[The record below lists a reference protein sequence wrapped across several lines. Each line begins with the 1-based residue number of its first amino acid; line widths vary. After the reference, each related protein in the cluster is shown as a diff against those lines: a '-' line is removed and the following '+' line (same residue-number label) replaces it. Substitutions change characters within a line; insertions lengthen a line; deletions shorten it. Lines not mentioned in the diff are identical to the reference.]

1 MPVKQIGETD
11 TQSRDLATGAWVFG
25 LSNGAGG
32 QTVSDGPTLVRAKIT
47 FSATSSV
54 YEVTVRTNSGGAYAT
69 YFEEFTSGSP
79 EVYILTNEVLIE
91 DEDVFNVYI
100 RSQSGSDTAVSVT
113 AKLYDVCAFMSATD
127 GKALISTY
135 AQDLSATLDVNTKL
149 IEAADPS
156 DTINAAVDA
165 ALDTAIPGSP
175 TANSINERIK
185 TLDDAYTATR
195 AAYLDELKAANLPA
209 DVDTILADVTADEG
223 HSTKVDYHS
232 TRLG

>member
-47 FSATSSV
+47 FSATASV

-79 EVYILTNEVLIE
+79 SVYILTNEVLIE

-100 RSQSGSDTAVSVT
+100 RSQHASDTAISVT
-113 AKLYDVCAFMSATD
+113 AKLYDVCAFMSAND
-127 GKALISTY
+127 GKALVSAD
-135 AQDLSATLDVNTKL
+135 AQDVSATLSVNTQRLGGVEQSLTDLKHFADSGYDPATSKVNGVKL
-149 IEAADPS
+149 
-156 DTINAAVDA
+156 
-165 ALDTAIPGSP
+165 
-175 TANSINERIK
+175 
-185 TLDDAYTATR
+185 
-195 AAYLDELKAANLPA
+195 
-209 DVDTILADVTADEG
+209 VDTTTTNTDMRGTNQVVRG
-223 HSTKVDYHS
+223 
-232 TRLG
+232 GN